1 MKKKKNKS
9 KIKQKLLTCKVKKK
23 NSFIYLSRGWFLRPI
38 SGICLEK
45 RRKKSKP
52 NLEPESFFHQLIFFR
67 CSNGI
72 L

>member
-23 NSFIYLSRGWFLRPI
+23 KKTSFLYLSRGWFLRPI

-52 NLEPESFFHQLIFFR
+52 NLEPESFFSSIDFF
-67 CSNGI
+67 
-72 L
+72 